1 MERLIELIANNFF
14 FVIMIGIF
22 LVSML
27 SGKRKKTGNPNRMPD
42 FSGQGLPRRPAASTR
57 PASGA
62 GREPDRR
69 GDWSA
74 EDAADDWTAAEP
86 AAAGRGRSGGFA
98 SSDARGSFAKPAET
112 PRKREAR
119 AVREEAAGSGNS
131 TAGVDLHPRQAV
143 QGVIWAEI
151 LGPPRA
157 KKAVPPVIPDGTA
170 FLCPSE

>member
-57 PASGA
+57 PASGT

-98 SSDARGSFAKPAET
+98 ASDARGSFAKPAET

-131 TAGVDLHPRQAV
+131 AAGVDLHPRQAV

-157 KKAVPPVIPDGTA
+157 KKP
-170 FLCPSE
+170 FRR

>member
-1 MERLIELIANNFF
+1 MMERLIELIANNFF

-57 PASGA
+57 PASGS

-74 EDAADDWTAAEP
+74 QDAAADWTAAEP

-98 SSDARGSFAKPAET
+98 ASDALGSSAARAET
-112 PRKREAR
+112 PRKRETR
-119 AVREEAAGSGNS
+119 AVREETAGSGGS
-131 TAGVDLHPRQAV
+131 AAGVDLHPRQAV

-157 KKAVPPVIPDGTA
+157 KKP
-170 FLCPSE
+170 FRR

>member
-27 SGKRKKTGNPNRMPD
+27 SGKRKKSGNPNRMPD

-57 PASGA
+57 PASGT
-62 GREPDRR
+62 GRELDGRMSAPPQTRRRDR
-69 GDWSA
+69 SA
-74 EDAADDWTAAEP
+74 ENAADDWTAAEP

-98 SSDARGSFAKPAET
+98 ASEARGSFATPAET

-119 AVREEAAGSGNS
+119 AVREEAAGSGGS
-131 TAGVDLHPRQAV
+131 AAGVDLHPRQAV

-157 KKAVPPVIPDGTA
+157 KKP
-170 FLCPSE
+170 FRR